1 MSATLRPYIDME
13 PFGFT
18 AKLLGEGGIKNI
30 KVKKP
35 KGLKKK
41 ILKICLV
48 AFYDKPG
55 ILRTYSN
62 PDPHGQKLIV
72 N

>member
-18 AKLLGEGGIKNI
+18 AKLLGDGGIKNI

-41 ILKICLV
+41 KPPCLV
-48 AFYDKPG
+48 VFYDKPG

-62 PDPHGQKLIV
+62 PDAHGKK

>member
-1 MSATLRPYIDME
+1 ME

-18 AKLLGEGGIKNI
+18 AKLLGDGRIKNI

-41 ILKICLV
+41 HRLGQ
-48 AFYDKPG
+48 AFTTSQEY
-55 ILRTYSN
+55 
-62 PDPHGQKLIV
+62 
-72 N
+72 

>member
-18 AKLLGEGGIKNI
+18 AKLLEEGGIKNI

-41 ILKICLV
+41 
-48 AFYDKPG
+48 F
-55 ILRTYSN
+55 
-62 PDPHGQKLIV
+62 
-72 N
+72 